1 MAKILLIDDDKSLLR
16 ALEIALSARGHELN
30 STISARQGIELV
42 ALFQPDVVIL
52 DLGLPDLD
60 GVQVV
65 KELRGWTQV
74 PILVLSASGDEKR
87 KVQALDLGADDYVT
101 KPFAMAELE
110 ARIRVALKHA
120 STRTPEIDVST
131 IKIGDLEI
139 DIPARSVLVGTQS
152 VELTQKEFDL
162 VAYLAKNAGKVC
174 THQMILREVWGS
186 GLGDQAHY
194 LRVYVSRIRKKLFDE
209 EAELVRT
216 VPGVGYQLT
225 GKFRD

>member
-1 MAKILLIDDDKSLLR
+1 LAKILLVDDDKSLLR
-16 ALEIALSARGHELN
+16 ALEIALSARGHELS

-120 STRTPEIDVST
+120 STRTPEMDIST

>member
-1 MAKILLIDDDKSLLR
+1 MAKILIIDDDKSLLR
-16 ALEIALSARGHELN
+16 ALEIALSARGHELS

-65 KELRGWTQV
+65 RELRGWTQV

-87 KVQALDLGADDYVT
+87 KVQSLDLGADDYVT

-120 STRTPEIDVST
+120 SMRTPEPDETVIT
-131 IKIGDLEI
+131 IGALEI
-139 DIPARSVLVGTQS
+139 DFRARSVLIGSQN

-162 VAYLAKNAGKVC
+162 LAYLAKNAGKVC

-186 GLGDQAHY
+186 GLSDQAHY
-194 LRVYVSRIRKKLFDE
+194 LRVYVSRIRKKIFDE

-225 GKFRD
+225 GKFKE